1 MECSGVSFENGRGFK
16 ASLFSGKAG
25 VVHTPQPFYSTL
37 TAAFDSA
44 NSLRLSRR
52 RLDSFSVK
60 WLYPWFSGFS
70 AVVPSL
76 GGKSLL
82 HST

>member
-1 MECSGVSFENGRGFK
+1 MICSGLSFETGRGFK

-25 VVHTPQPFYSTL
+25 VVHTRSLFIPRQLPRL
-37 TAAFDSA
+37 TAH
-44 NSLRLSRR
+44 SLCLSHS

-60 WLYPWFSGFS
+60 WLYPWLSGFS